1 MAFNIDSTNKSGFER
16 GVWADFSGSRLLIAN
31 LGNIAYQRL
40 LTRLQQPHR
49 KKIDKNTLDPE
60 IMKEL
65 LCKGLSQEIL
75 LDWKDVIDGK
85 EKDVPY
91 SPEIAFKAL
100 MDNED
105 LRDFVISY
113 GDNIDNYK
121 NEAIE
126 DAVKS

>member
-1 MAFNIDSTNKSGFER
+1 MAFNIDSTNKSGFEH
-16 GVWADFSGSRLLIAN
+16 GVWADFLGSKLLIAN
-31 LGNIAYQRL
+31 LGSIAYQRL

-49 KKIDKNTLDPE
+49 KKIDRNTLDPE
-60 IMKEL
+60 IMKDL

-75 LDWKDVIDGK
+75 FDWKGVIDGK
-85 EKDVPY
+85 GKEVSY
-91 SPEIAFKAL
+91 SIEVAFKAL

-105 LRDFVISY
+105 LRDFVIDF
-113 GDNIDNYK
+113 GNNVDNYK